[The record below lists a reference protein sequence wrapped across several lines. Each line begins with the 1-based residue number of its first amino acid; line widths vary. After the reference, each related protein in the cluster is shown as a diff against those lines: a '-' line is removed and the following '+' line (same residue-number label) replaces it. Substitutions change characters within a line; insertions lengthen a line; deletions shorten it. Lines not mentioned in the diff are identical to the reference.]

1 MYYNNK
7 VALQHMN
14 QILGTI
20 FLSEALVQTPGTHV
34 KGCSHQAE
42 VAQSQT
48 EGRMPRRRQIRDS
61 DGGRRKANGKYWHFS
76 IGQTLRKSPA
86 W

>member
-14 QILGTI
+14 QILGTT
-20 FLSEALVQTPGTHV
+20 FLSEALVQTTGTHV

-48 EGRMPRRRQIRDS
+48 EGRMPRRSQISDS
-61 DGGRRKANGKYWHFS
+61 DCGRRKTNGKYWHFS
-76 IGQTLRKSPA
+76 IRQTLRKSPA